1 MRQSM
6 LLGLLGN
13 AFFGVSQASL
23 IDFAAQL
30 PQCGLSCILEKIP
43 QSACQTVSNDTC
55 ICTDKSLENVVE
67 LCLLDRCTRLET
79 LSKTAP
85 AREVDGDRRT
95 NTRASEVARIQ
106 ADACQKPV
114 RERKVD
120 ILAPMAI
127 QITGFLA
134 VPLRLYARWSTMHRF
149 ATDDWIML
157 VCGLLFAVFVVLG
170 QLAGAIAFG
179 EDIWMVSADELTLGL
194 KVGIRFGTS
203 RGTDSDKERQ
213 IFFIDESFYL
223 VCLGLTKISVLF
235 FYLRI
240 FPNKT
245 FRRATYWTMG
255 YIILTTTVLL
265 FMQIFQCIPFEFNW
279 LGWKGDFGPHQ
290 CLNINTLAFVAG
302 GLSISHDVIILIL
315 PLPLLIR
322 LNMSWR
328 KKSGI
333 GFMFSLGIFIL
344 ITSCVRLQYIVNFTR
359 SLNPTWDFTDPL
371 VWSGVE
377 VSVSM
382 IVVCLPALR
391 TLVQKVIPDLFGSG
405 AASKGTPMSPHKAST
420 GSSTGGYHA
429 RSGDGH
435 DYDEER
441 REVARAAKLVEK
453 RRKFFS
459 FVPKDREPNESEL
472 ELGDRS
478 GGEVRTQIRYGN
490 GGPSPRRNS
499 MESGIHVH
507 TTTTFGD
514 TPGESIYG
522 KSTF

>member
-6 LLGLLGN
+6 LLGLLGT

-79 LSKTAP
+79 LK
-85 AREVDGDRRT
+85 
-95 NTRASEVARIQ
+95 VARIQ

-157 VCGLLFAVFVVLG
+157 VCGVLFAVFVVLG

-194 KVGIRFGTS
+194 K
-203 RGTDSDKERQ
+203 

-279 LGWKGDFGPHQ
+279 VGWKGDFGPHQ

-391 TLVQKVIPDLFGSG
+391 TLVQKVIPDLFGSS
-405 AASKGTPMSPHKAST
+405 AASKGTPMPPHKAST
-420 GSSTGGYHA
+420 GSSGTEGYHG
-429 RSGDGH
+429 RSGDGQ

-459 FVPKDREPNESEL
+459 FVPKDRESNESQL

>member
-6 LLGLLGN
+6 LLGLLGT

-30 PQCGLSCILEKIP
+30 PQCGLSCILEKVP
-43 QSACQTVSNDTC
+43 QSVCQTVSNDTC
-55 ICTDKSLENVVE
+55 ICTDKTLENVVE

-79 LSKTAP
+79 LK
-85 AREVDGDRRT
+85 
-95 NTRASEVARIQ
+95 VARIQ

-134 VPLRLYARWSTMHRF
+134 VPLRLYTRWTTMHRF

-170 QLAGAIAFG
+170 QVAGAIAFG

-194 KVGIRFGTS
+194 KVGIRLRTS
-203 RGTDSDKERQ
+203 RATDSDNERQ

-279 LGWKGDFGPHQ
+279 VGWKGDFGPHQ

-333 GFMFSLGIFIL
+333 AFMFSLGIFIL

-391 TLVQKVIPDLFGSG
+391 TLVQKVIPDLFSST
-405 AASKGTPMSPHKAST
+405 ASKGTPVPPHKAST
-420 GSSTGGYHA
+420 GSSTGGYLG
-429 RSGDGH
+429 RLGDGH

-441 REVARAAKLVEK
+441 CEVARAARLVEK

-490 GGPSPRRNS
+490 GGPSPMRNS
-499 MESGIHVH
+499 MESGIRVH